1 MGTFGNVISTMYKAY
16 FYKTLL
22 RDVSRFARKAFDD
35 VDFDK
40 ESLLNRIGLRTYT
53 PARSAIGGLSFF
65 VVGAAVG
72 AAIGLA
78 LAPKPGAELRAD
90 VKEKAMD
97 LIGRSAESVPQR
109 RAQA

>member
-1 MGTFGNVISTMYKAY
+1 MGTFGNVISTIYKAY
-16 FYKTLL
+16 FYKTLI

-35 VDFDK
+35 VEFDK
-40 ESLLNRIGLRTYT
+40 ESLLNRIGLSTYT
-53 PARSAIGGLSFF
+53 PVRSTIGGLSFF

-72 AAIGLA
+72 TAIGLA
-78 LAPKPGAELRAD
+78 LAPKPGAELRAE

-97 LIGRSAESVPQR
+97 LIGRSGEGLLER